1 MKYIFRIFFYI
12 SFLLLLN
19 SCKQNIQGIIL
30 DVETKT
36 PIDSVAVLERNPEDS
51 YPHPYTLSDK
61 NGKFSFT
68 KETRNSVLYFSKSGY
83 EDLRVKFKRFSPLA
97 ILRDTIYLTKKR

>member
-1 MKYIFRIFFYI
+1 MLKKFFYI
-12 SFLLLLN
+12 PIILPLI

-30 DVETKT
+30 DEKTKL

-51 YPHPYTLSDK
+51 YPHAYTLSDR

-68 KETRNSVLYFSKSGY
+68 KETRNSVLYFTKFGY
-83 EDLRVKFKRFSPLA
+83 EDLRVKFKRFSFFSTDG
-97 ILRDTIYLTKKR
+97 DTVYLTRK